1 MRDQS
6 KIRQETLTMDDITA
20 VNRLDRRSFLQN
32 VGMLGLAAALPQ
44 MMAEAQSADVHGADL
59 KTPSGKPLRGLYP
72 IMETPFTPDD
82 KLNTDALAAEVKWLN
97 KGRVAGM
104 IWPAFAGSWSTLS
117 DTERI
122 EGAEAI
128 LAAGKGGKSAIV
140 IEVQNMAW
148 DTPTAVRYAKH
159 AAAHGA
165 DAVGAIP
172 LNNGWNRTDQEIL
185 DYYKA
190 IGAAT
195 DLPLIVQTRGTVSVD
210 LMIQMFQQI
219 PTMKATKDEVGDTL
233 ARATELIQRTD
244 DKLAVWAAGGG
255 TGNNLWTSLPLGI
268 VGLCPTPQYAELL
281 QQVMEL
287 YWAGKKSAA
296 FDMFAL
302 VQTFASTVTGASGYM
317 MEARGVFPEGT
328 KSRPQPM
335 EPEARQGAGGG
346 AGAAGG
352 AAAGAGAGA
361 AAGGGAGGGGRRGGG
376 AAGGGAA
383 GGGGGRGG
391 APLTDKDKESIKLA
405 IDTYLKPHFRG

>member
-1 MRDQS
+1 MRDAAD
-6 KIRQETLTMDDITA
+6 E
-20 VNRLDRRSFLQN
+20 NRLNRRTFLQN

-44 MMAEAQSADVHGADL
+44 AMADAQIADVHGADL

-72 IMETPFTPDD
+72 IMETPFTAED
-82 KLNTDALAAEVKWLN
+82 KLDTSALAAEVKWLN
-97 KGRVAGM
+97 RGRVAGM
-104 IWPAFAGSWSTLS
+104 IWPAFASSWSTLS
-117 DTERI
+117 DAERI
-122 EGAEAI
+122 AGAEAI

-148 DTPTAVRYAKH
+148 DIPTAVRYAKH
-159 AAAHGA
+159 AASHGA
-165 DAVGAIP
+165 DAIGAIP
-172 LNNGWNRTDQEIL
+172 LNNGWNRSDQEIL

-233 ARATELIQRTD
+233 ARATELMQRTD

-255 TGNNLWTSLPLGI
+255 TGNNLWASLPLGI
-268 VGLCPTPQYAELL
+268 VGLCPTQQYAELL

-302 VQTFASTVTGASGYM
+302 VQTFASTIPGASGYM

-346 AGAAGG
+346 AGGGG
-352 AAAGAGAGA
+352 AAAGGGVGGGGGA
-361 AAGGGAGGGGRRGGG
+361 AAGGGAGGGGRRAGGGGG
-376 AAGGGAA
+376 AGA

-405 IDTYLKPHFRG
+405 IDTYLKPHFRS